1 MRNILLCYFYT
12 SLRQQEMKKSL
23 LQCTKSKNMPQAIQ
37 LDKKFLSLAD
47 KEIVNHDFLC
57 ARTKCHKTVEWKN
70 YVVNL

>member
-1 MRNILLCYFYT
+1 MRNILLCYFYI

-47 KEIVNHDFLC
+47 KEIVNHDFFVP
-57 ARTKCHKTVEWKN
+57 AQNVTKRLN
-70 YVVNL
+70 GRIML